1 MSQENPEKPI
11 DVNPDNTYLV
21 TIGRMNPPHGG
32 HLKIIERMLEYA
44 EINNIN
50 PENINVILSNT
61 QDTKKNPLLCEEQK
75 KQILRLLINYKFRN
89 LPINIVCMAQRPN
102 HPILTR
108 VNEILNKK
116 NIEEIKKMVLFIGKD
131 RANSYKFVERYISPN
146 LFETIVLDR
155 DDSSISATKMRE
167 YALEN
172 TDESFDE
179 FLKGTFDISEEEF
192 KEFEEFKKDP
202 KNEEIIEIMKEV
214 FNQVSK
220 ILLEQKQK
228 RLKGKR
234 KAQHSGGKN
243 HIKSK
248 RKSKKR
254 KTKQRKT
261 KQRKSKKSSRKLKHK
276 NKKHKIR

>member
-11 DVNPDNTYLV
+11 DVNPENTYLV
-21 TIGRMNPPHGG
+21 TIGRMNPPHSG

-75 KQILRLLINYKFRN
+75 KEILRLLINYKFRN

-108 VNEILNKK
+108 VNEILNNK
-116 NIEEIKKMVLFIGKD
+116 NIGEIKKMVLFIGKD
-131 RANSYKFVERYISPN
+131 RENCYKFVERDISPN
-146 LFETIVLDR
+146 LFETIILDR

-179 FLKGTFDISEEEF
+179 FLKGALDIKEEEIEEF
-192 KEFEEFKKDP
+192 KHQL
-202 KNEEIIEIMKEV
+202 KNKEIIELLYVVFKEV
-214 FNQVSK
+214 GE
-220 ILLEQKQK
+220 ILLIQKQK

-234 KAQHSGGKN
+234 KVTHSGGKK
-243 HIKSK
+243 HINSK

-254 KTKQRKT
+254 KTKQGKT

>member
-1 MSQENPEKPI
+1 
-11 DVNPDNTYLV
+11 
-21 TIGRMNPPHGG
+21 
-32 HLKIIERMLEYA
+32 
-44 EINNIN
+44 
-50 PENINVILSNT
+50 
-61 QDTKKNPLLCEEQK
+61 
-75 KQILRLLINYKFRN
+75 
-89 LPINIVCMAQRPN
+89 MAQSPN

-131 RANSYKFVERYISPN
+131 RENSYKFVERYISPN

-179 FLKGTFDISEEEF
+179 FLKGAFDISEE
-192 KEFEEFKKDP
+192 EFEEFKKDP

-214 FNQVSK
+214 FNQVGK

-228 RLKGKR
+228 RLKGKLNP
-234 KAQHSGGKN
+234 QHSGGKK
-243 HIKSK
+243 HINSK
-248 RKSKKR
+248 RKSKKRKTKQRKTKQRKTKQR

-261 KQRKSKKSSRKLKHK
+261 KQRKSKKSSRKLYEKEPK
-276 NKKHKIR
+276 